1 MTVTVD
7 SDVKITKQVQK
18 FLDLVMDST
27 DLGNCNVYSFDDGI
41 KHSVELEYWS
51 DLGEDVL
58 IYLSMEDLNIENI
71 VHAMYEEVEN
81 FDAED
86 HATMLYNR
94 HGEGGTPTSL
104 RALLEDADE
113 QQEMLNTI
121 YDKML
126 ELRELVNA

>member
-1 MTVTVD
+1 MTITVD

-27 DLGNCNVYSFDDGI
+27 DLVNCNVYSFDDGTE
-41 KHSVELEYWS
+41 HSIELEYWS

-71 VHAMYEEVEN
+71 VHAMYEEVES

-86 HATMLYNR
+86 HATMLYDR

>member
-27 DLGNCNVYSFDDGI
+27 DLVNCNVYSFDNGI
-41 KHSVELEYWS
+41 RHSVELEYWS

-58 IYLSMEDLNIENI
+58 IYLSMTDLDIDNI
-71 VHAMYEEVEN
+71 VHAMYEEADS

-86 HATMLYNR
+86 HATMLYDR

-121 YDKML
+121 YNKML